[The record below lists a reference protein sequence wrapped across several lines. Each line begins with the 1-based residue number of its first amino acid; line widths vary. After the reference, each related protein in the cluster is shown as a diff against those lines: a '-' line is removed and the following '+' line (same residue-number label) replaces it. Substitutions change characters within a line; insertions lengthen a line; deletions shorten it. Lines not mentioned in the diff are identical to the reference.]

1 MSTASL
7 EVEGHLG
14 FKDALKPAI
23 SLGVLITSMFSEA
36 SLNYNRP
43 LLSVFIS
50 ILTALL
56 VLKIFRC
63 CDRVDM
69 PTWGYFR
76 HQLSSPF
83 PSCNLCLHVCI
94 TLRSLLTGHPNQKS
108 TAYFTWVILL
118 LVIDFHTK
126 DPANLQMMSLVS
138 LGFVPH
144 LVTMILKTEDY
155 EWRSVF

>member
-69 PTWGYFR
+69 PT
-76 HQLSSPF
+76 
-83 PSCNLCLHVCI
+83 
-94 TLRSLLTGHPNQKS
+94 
-108 TAYFTWVILL
+108 
-118 LVIDFHTK
+118 
-126 DPANLQMMSLVS
+126 
-138 LGFVPH
+138 
-144 LVTMILKTEDY
+144 
-155 EWRSVF
+155 